1 MTYDFICPCCGKKLF
16 SFEKRMV
23 IYESPLKTCKKCG
36 TAYLDPRCH
45 EMAAEGIPDDSF
57 KISPSVVAMVIGAL
71 ILWRGVHLAGM
82 KQLGM
87 PEEMQWFLPTA
98 FILFGAGVILWG
110 LSDIIMI
117 KTGKKADKLK
127 KKYDE
132 SLERLSNISYA
143 RTLAQMGYP
152 VPERFL

>member
-1 MTYDFICPCCGKKLF
+1 MTYDFICPGCGKKLF
-16 SFEKRMV
+16 SFEQRAV

-45 EMAAEGIPDDSF
+45 EMAAEGVPDDSF
-57 KISPSVVAMVIGAL
+57 RISPSVVAMVIGAL
-71 ILWRGVHLAGM
+71 ILWRGIHLAGM
-82 KQLGM
+82 QQLGM
-87 PEEMQWFLPTA
+87 PDFMQWFLPTV
-98 FILFGAGVILWG
+98 FILFGSGIILWG
-110 LSDIIMI
+110 IFDIIMI

-132 SLERLSNISYA
+132 SLERLSNVSYA
-143 RTLAQMGYP
+143 RALAQMGYP